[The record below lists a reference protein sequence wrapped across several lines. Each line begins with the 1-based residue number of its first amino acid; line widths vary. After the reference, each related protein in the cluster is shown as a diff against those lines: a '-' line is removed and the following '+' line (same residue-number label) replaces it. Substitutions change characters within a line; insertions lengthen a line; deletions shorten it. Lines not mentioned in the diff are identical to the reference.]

1 MADADPLI
9 GRTISHYRILEKLG
23 GGGMGVVYKAEDTRL
38 RRTVALKFLPPDMAH
53 DPASV
58 QRFRREAEAASALN
72 HPNICTVH
80 DIDEQ
85 DGQQFIAMEFLQGQ
99 TLKHRI
105 SGKPLTLESV
115 LELGIEIADAL
126 DAAHAKG
133 IVHRDIKPAN
143 IFVTERGNAKILDF
157 GLAKL
162 TLLASGANLSAMP
175 TASELEE
182 LTRLGTAVGTL
193 TYMSPEQVRGGELDG
208 RTDLF
213 SFGVVLYEMATGV
226 LPFRGE
232 TSGVIAEAILNRSPV
247 APVRLNP
254 DISPKLEEIITKALE
269 KDRKLRYQSAMDMRT
284 DLQRLKRDSDSSR
297 AAAATP
303 LDEPKPA
310 VKCTW
315 FRWATVTGGAMVLIG
330 LVVGGWLFFSRKA
343 HALTDKDTVVLAD
356 FTNTTGDPVFD
367 GALRQGLSVQL
378 QQSPF
383 VSLISEDSIQ
393 RTLRQMGQPADA
405 KITPQTARE
414 ICQRTASA
422 AVLQGTIA
430 KLGSQYVIG
439 LIALNCQNGETL
451 AQVQVKAASKEE
463 VLNGLDRGAASLR
476 ERLGESLNSIQKF
489 DIPIAQ
495 ATTSSFEALQ
505 AFSLASRVQSEKGD
519 AAAIPILKRA
529 VALDPTFAAAYA
541 GIGVSYANIG
551 ETGLATEYLQK
562 AYDLRDHASE
572 LEKIRITSFY
582 HDTVTGNLSEVLE
595 ANELLTQ
602 EYPRKASSHTNLGA
616 AYFEIGQY
624 EQALAEH
631 RKAVELLPNDGV
643 LLGNLIADYTTLDR
657 LDEAKATYEKA
668 LARKLDNAEVRV
680 SEYGVAFL
688 QEDRA
693 EMERQVAWASAKPGI
708 EDALLSAQSDTEA
721 FYGRIKNAREFSL
734 RAVESAQRNEDR
746 EIAAEWSLVASLRE
760 AAFGNRAE
768 ARRQA
773 AAALSLASTRDVH
786 VLAGLA
792 LATAG
797 NTAYAQKLADDLAL
811 QFPENTM
818 IKAYW
823 LPTIRASIEVQHNNP
838 SQAIELLHAASPY
851 ELASP
856 APGVGG
862 LLHPVFVRGQAY
874 LLLHQGERAAAE
886 FQKFFDHRG
895 LVGNCPLGALAYL
908 GLARALALQGDAAK
922 TRSAYKDFLA
932 LWKDADPDIPVLREA
947 EAEYAK
953 QQITP

>member
-1 MADADPLI
+1 M
-9 GRTISHYRILEKLG
+9 
-23 GGGMGVVYKAEDTRL
+23 
-38 RRTVALKFLPPDMAH
+38 
-53 DPASV
+53 
-58 QRFRREAEAASALN
+58 
-72 HPNICTVH
+72 
-80 DIDEQ
+80 
-85 DGQQFIAMEFLQGQ
+85 
-99 TLKHRI
+99 
-105 SGKPLTLESV
+105 
-115 LELGIEIADAL
+115 LELAIEIADAL
-126 DAAHAKG
+126 DAAHSAG
-133 IVHRDIKPAN
+133 IIHRDIKPAN
-143 IFVTERGNAKILDF
+143 IFVTKRGHAKVLDF

-162 TLLASGANLSAMP
+162 TPARVIVDLSAMP
-175 TASELEE
+175 TASELEQ
-182 LTRLGTAVGTL
+182 LTQHGTAMGTL
-193 TYMSPEQVRGGELDG
+193 QYMSPEQVRGEELDA
-208 RTDLF
+208 RSDLF

-254 DISPKLEEIITKALE
+254 DLSSKLEEITIKGLE
-269 KDRKLRYQSAMDMRT
+269 KDRKLRYQSAADMRT

-297 AAAATP
+297 AAATTAQV
-303 LDEPKPA
+303 EPKPS
-310 VKCTW
+310 VKSAR
-315 FRWATVTGGAMVLIG
+315 FRWATVTGATIVVIA

-343 HALTDKDTVVLAD
+343 HALTDRDTVVLAD

-367 GALRQGLSVQL
+367 GALRQGLAVQL

-383 VSLISEDSIQ
+383 MSLISEDSIQ
-393 RTLRQMGQPADA
+393 RTLRQMGQPSDA

-422 AVLQGTIA
+422 AVLQGSIA

-439 LIALNCQNGETL
+439 LSAVNCQNGDTL

-463 VLNGLDRGAASLR
+463 VLNGLDHGAARLR

-489 DIPIAQ
+489 DTPIAQ
-495 ATTSSFEALQ
+495 ATTSSFEALK

-529 VALDPTFAAAYA
+529 ITLDPAFAAAYA

-551 ETGLATEYLQK
+551 ETGLASEYLQK

-572 LEKIRITSFY
+572 LEKLRIIGFY
-582 HDTVTGNLSEVLE
+582 NDTVTGNLTKVLE
-595 ANELLTQ
+595 ANELLAQ

-624 EQALAEH
+624 KQALAEH
-631 RKAVELLPNDGV
+631 LKAVELLPNDGV
-643 LLGNLIADYTTLDR
+643 LLGNLIADYATLNR

-680 SEYGVAFL
+680 TEYEVAFL
-688 QEDRA
+688 QGDRA
-693 EMERQVAWASAKPGI
+693 EMERQVAWASGKPGV

-734 RAVESAQRNEDR
+734 RAVESAQRNEDK

-768 ARRQA
+768 AQRQA

-792 LATAG
+792 LARAD
-797 NTAYAQKLADDLAL
+797 NTAYAQRLADDLAKR
-811 QFPENTM
+811 FPQNTM
-818 IKAYW
+818 IRAYW
-823 LPTIRASIEVQHNNP
+823 LPTIRASIEVRHNNP

-874 LLLHQGERAAAE
+874 LLLHQGDKAAAE

-895 LVGNCPLGALAYL
+895 LVGNSPLGALAYL
-908 GLARALALQGDAAK
+908 GFARASALQGDAAK
-922 TRSAYKDFLA
+922 TRSAYKDFLT
-932 LWKDADPDIPVLREA
+932 LWKDADPDIPILKQA
-947 EAEYAK
+947 KAEYAK
-953 QQITP
+953 LQ

>member
-1 MADADPLI
+1 MI
-9 GRTISHYRILEKLG
+9 GQTISHYRIIEKLG

-38 RRTVALKFLPPDMAH
+38 HRMVALKFLPSEMARG
-53 DPASV
+53 SV
-58 QRFRREAEAASALN
+58 SLQRFRREAEAASALN
-72 HPNICTVH
+72 HSNICTIY
-80 DIDEQ
+80 DIGEQ
-85 DGQQFIAMEFLQGQ
+85 DGEQFIAMEFLDGQ
-99 TLKHRI
+99 TLKYRI
-105 SGKPLTLESV
+105 QDKPMRLDEM
-115 LELGIEIADAL
+115 LELAIEIADAL
-126 DAAHAKG
+126 DAAHSAG
-133 IVHRDIKPAN
+133 IIHRDIKPAN
-143 IFVTERGNAKILDF
+143 IFVTKRGHAKVLDF

-162 TLLASGANLSAMP
+162 TPARVTVDLSAMP
-175 TASELEE
+175 TASELEQ
-182 LTRLGTAVGTL
+182 LTQHGTAMGTL
-193 TYMSPEQVRGGELDG
+193 QYMSPEQVRGEELDA
-208 RTDLF
+208 RSDLF

-254 DISPKLEEIITKALE
+254 DLSSKLEEITIKGLE
-269 KDRKLRYQSAMDMRT
+269 KDRKLRYQSAADMRT

-297 AAAATP
+297 AAATTAQV
-303 LDEPKPA
+303 EPKPS
-310 VKCTW
+310 VKSAR
-315 FRWATVTGGAMVLIG
+315 FRWATVTGATIVVIA

-343 HALTDKDTVVLAD
+343 HALTDRDTVVLAD

-367 GALRQGLSVQL
+367 GALRQGLAVQL

-383 VSLISEDSIQ
+383 MSLISEDSIQ
-393 RTLRQMGQPADA
+393 RTLRQMGQPSDA

-422 AVLQGTIA
+422 AVLQGSIA

-439 LIALNCQNGETL
+439 LSAVNCQNGDTL

-463 VLNGLDRGAASLR
+463 VLNGLDHGAARLR

-489 DIPIAQ
+489 DTPIAQ
-495 ATTSSFEALQ
+495 ATTSSFEALK

-529 VALDPTFAAAYA
+529 ITLDPAFAAAYA

-551 ETGLATEYLQK
+551 ETGLASEYLQK

-572 LEKIRITSFY
+572 LEKLRIIGFY
-582 HDTVTGNLSEVLE
+582 NDTVTGNLTKVLE
-595 ANELLTQ
+595 ANELLAQ

-624 EQALAEH
+624 KQALAEH
-631 RKAVELLPNDGV
+631 LKAVELLPNDGV
-643 LLGNLIADYTTLDR
+643 LLGNLIADYATLNR

-680 SEYGVAFL
+680 TEYEVAFL
-688 QEDRA
+688 QGDRA
-693 EMERQVAWASAKPGI
+693 EMERQVAWASGKPGV

-734 RAVESAQRNEDR
+734 RAVESAQRNEDK

-760 AAFGNRAE
+760 SAFGNRAE
-768 ARRQA
+768 AQRQA

-792 LATAG
+792 LARAD
-797 NTAYAQKLADDLAL
+797 NTAYAQRLADDLAKR
-811 QFPENTM
+811 FPQNTM
-818 IKAYW
+818 IRAYW
-823 LPTIRASIEVQHNNP
+823 LPTIRASIEVRHNNP

-874 LLLHQGERAAAE
+874 LLLHQGDKAAAE

-895 LVGNCPLGALAYL
+895 LVGNSPLGALAYL
-908 GLARALALQGDAAK
+908 GFARASALQGDAAK
-922 TRSAYKDFLA
+922 TRSAYKDFLT
-932 LWKDADPDIPVLREA
+932 LWKDADPDIPILKQA
-947 EAEYAK
+947 KAEYAK
-953 QQITP
+953 LQ

>member
-1 MADADPLI
+1 MI
-9 GRTISHYRILEKLG
+9 GQTISHYRIIEKLG

-38 RRTVALKFLPPDMAH
+38 HRMVALKFLPSEMARG
-53 DPASV
+53 SV
-58 QRFRREAEAASALN
+58 SLQRFRREAEAASALN
-72 HPNICTVH
+72 HSNICTIY
-80 DIDEQ
+80 DIGEQ
-85 DGQQFIAMEFLQGQ
+85 DGEQFIAMEFLDGQ
-99 TLKHRI
+99 TLKYRI
-105 SGKPLTLESV
+105 QDKPMRLDEM
-115 LELGIEIADAL
+115 LELAIEIADAL
-126 DAAHAKG
+126 DAAHSAG
-133 IVHRDIKPAN
+133 IIHRDIKPAN
-143 IFVTERGNAKILDF
+143 IFVTKRGHAKVLDF

-162 TLLASGANLSAMP
+162 TPARVIVDLSAMP
-175 TASELEE
+175 TASELEQ
-182 LTRLGTAVGTL
+182 LTQHGTAMGTL
-193 TYMSPEQVRGGELDG
+193 QYMSPEQVRGEELDA
-208 RTDLF
+208 RSDLF

-254 DISPKLEEIITKALE
+254 DLSSKLEEITIKGLE
-269 KDRKLRYQSAMDMRT
+269 KDRKLRYQSAADMRT

-297 AAAATP
+297 AAATTAQV
-303 LDEPKPA
+303 EPKPS
-310 VKCTW
+310 VKSAR
-315 FRWATVTGGAMVLIG
+315 FRWATVTGATIVVIA

-343 HALTDKDTVVLAD
+343 HALTDRDTVVLAD

-367 GALRQGLSVQL
+367 GALRQGLAVQL

-383 VSLISEDSIQ
+383 MSLISEDSIQ
-393 RTLRQMGQPADA
+393 RTLRQMGQPSDA

-422 AVLQGTIA
+422 AVLQGSIA

-439 LIALNCQNGETL
+439 LSAVNCQNGDTL

-463 VLNGLDRGAASLR
+463 VLNGLDHGAARLR

-489 DIPIAQ
+489 DTPIAQ
-495 ATTSSFEALQ
+495 ATTSSFEALK

-529 VALDPTFAAAYA
+529 ITLDPAFAAAYA

-551 ETGLATEYLQK
+551 ETGLASEYLQK

-572 LEKIRITSFY
+572 LEKLRIIGFY
-582 HDTVTGNLSEVLE
+582 NDTVTGNLTKVLE
-595 ANELLTQ
+595 ANELLAQ

-624 EQALAEH
+624 KQALAEH
-631 RKAVELLPNDGV
+631 LKAVELLPNDGV
-643 LLGNLIADYTTLDR
+643 LLGNLIADYATLNR

-680 SEYGVAFL
+680 TEYEVAFL
-688 QEDRA
+688 QGDRA
-693 EMERQVAWASAKPGI
+693 EMERQVAWASGKPGV

-734 RAVESAQRNEDR
+734 RAVESAQRNEDK

-768 ARRQA
+768 AQRQA

-792 LATAG
+792 LARAD
-797 NTAYAQKLADDLAL
+797 NTAYAQRLADDLAKR
-811 QFPENTM
+811 FPQNTM
-818 IKAYW
+818 IRAYW
-823 LPTIRASIEVQHNNP
+823 LPTIRASIEVRHNNP

-874 LLLHQGERAAAE
+874 LLLHQGDKAAAE

-895 LVGNCPLGALAYL
+895 LVGNSPLGALAYL
-908 GLARALALQGDAAK
+908 GFARASALQGDAAK
-922 TRSAYKDFLA
+922 TRSAYKDFLT
-932 LWKDADPDIPVLREA
+932 LWKDADPDIPILKQA
-947 EAEYAK
+947 KAEYAK
-953 QQITP
+953 LQ